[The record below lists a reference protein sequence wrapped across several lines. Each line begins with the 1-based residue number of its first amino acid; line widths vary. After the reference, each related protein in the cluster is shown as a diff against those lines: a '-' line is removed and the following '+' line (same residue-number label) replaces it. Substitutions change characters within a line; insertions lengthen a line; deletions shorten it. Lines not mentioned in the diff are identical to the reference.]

1 MKRVAKVLVYHL
13 PMSQR
18 LRLNI
23 LDDIALISPFCL
35 LGFKFEITFKQFH
48 VIRQFSSN
56 IQQVISP
63 TSVYV
68 KIPLRKSSLHG
79 SNHNEI
85 NIKLH

>member
-35 LGFKFEITFKQFH
+35 LGFKRDNFQAVH

-63 TSVYV
+63 TSPRQDSVAQV
-68 KIPLRKSSLHG
+68 SPSWQ
-79 SNHNEI
+79 
-85 NIKLH
+85 